1 MAKPQVLIAARDLHE
16 HLDDPNWRIV
26 DCRFELMRPEQGR
39 ADYLAGHIPGA
50 VYADLDRDLAA
61 PVTPVSGRHPLP
73 PPETLAATLGRWGI
87 TPETTVVAY
96 DQAGGAFAARLW
108 WMLRW
113 LGHRDARVLDGGYAA
128 WQREGLPTATQVPEI
143 EPAVYPA
150 NADASMVVRTE
161 ELPALLEQGALL
173 VDARDA
179 DRFAGRHEPIDSVAG
194 HIPGAV
200 NFPLGTSL
208 REDGTWRSPEELAR
222 AWEPLLG
229 SPPGRSWIT
238 MCGSGVTAC
247 HLALSAERAGF
258 RAPRLYAGSF
268 SEWIRDPRRPVAAEG
283 GREGGP
289 AGPV

>member
-1 MAKPQVLIAARDLHE
+1 MTQPQVLIAARDLHE
-16 HLDDPNWRIV
+16 HLDDPEWRIV

-39 ADYLAGHIPGA
+39 VDYLAGHIPGA

-61 PVTPVSGRHPLP
+61 PVTPSSGRHPLP
-73 PPETLAATLGRWGI
+73 APAAFAATLGRWGI
-87 TPETTVVAY
+87 TPATSVVAY

-113 LGHRDARVLDGGYAA
+113 LGHRDVRVLDGGYAA
-128 WQREGLPTATQVPEI
+128 WQREKLPTGTEVPEV
-143 EPAVYPA
+143 EPTAYPA
-150 NADASMVVRTE
+150 NADDSMIVRTE
-161 ELPALLEQGALL
+161 ELPALLEQGELL
-173 VDARDA
+173 VDARDP
-179 DRFAGRHEPIDSVAG
+179 DRFAGRHEPIDAVAG
-194 HIPGAV
+194 HVPGAV

-208 REDGTWRSPEELAR
+208 REDGTWRSPDALAR

-258 RAPRLYAGSF
+258 RGPRLYAGSY
-268 SEWIRDPRRPVAAEG
+268 SEWIRDPQRPVAAENRG
-283 GREGGP
+283 EGGP
-289 AGPV
+289 AGRF